1 MYPSQYIPDIPC
13 PQAARKQI
21 KLQAPGQCTE
31 LACPRIPAASIH
43 FLCKLC
49 ERDYSIGRPLYI
61 RSSDCIQGNG
71 EERKEEKESTKS
83 QEKEKIRDTF
93 MVSLFVCMQNAEWH
107 FLPYFFCKKIIKGE
121 IAYG

>member
-1 MYPSQYIPDIPC
+1 M
-13 PQAARKQI
+13 
-21 KLQAPGQCTE
+21 
-31 LACPRIPAASIH
+31 
-43 FLCKLC
+43 
-49 ERDYSIGRPLYI
+49 
-61 RSSDCIQGNG
+61 
-71 EERKEEKESTKS
+71 ERKEKKKKNRQKS

>member
-1 MYPSQYIPDIPC
+1 MGNIW
-13 PQAARKQI
+13 
-21 KLQAPGQCTE
+21 KLVT
-31 LACPRIPAASIH
+31 LVVSNSRS
-43 FLCKLC
+43 
-49 ERDYSIGRPLYI
+49 DY
-61 RSSDCIQGNG
+61 IQGHG